1 MDYDNHHL
9 EFSYDKKNLKTKDY
23 LWSSCLQLKKQEEEI
38 SKKSQKEKI
47 RFSRKLCF
55 IKILN
60 SATLEKNYKYKS
72 FLVLGY
78 ISVKSWFWDYL
89 EFFLVIMKIWLNS
102 NSRLFASKILLFF
115 ILGFYTKIGSNNVF
129 SYFRLLN
136 SYFNSFLIFLKKNY
150 VFVSFIFHVN

>member
-1 MDYDNHHL
+1 MFHQN
-9 EFSYDKKNLKTKDY
+9 
-23 LWSSCLQLKKQEEEI
+23 
-38 SKKSQKEKI
+38 
-47 RFSRKLCF
+47 
-55 IKILN
+55 LN
-60 SATLEKNYKYKS
+60 SAPLEKNYKYKS

-115 ILGFYTKIGSNNVF
+115 ILGFYTKVSSNNVF

-136 SYFNSFLIFLKKNY
+136 SYFNSFLIFFNF
-150 VFVSFIFHVN
+150 FVSLYHSYFTWISFVVCFFCICNFVLIFFIFYCFLSLYINLNCITKLLFYLD